1 MSMKLTLLN
10 KSFIPVLVTTLSL
23 SVGLSAC
30 GGKES
35 GDRPNASVE
44 PSTSSNATAT
54 LTPAPQPK
62 NWPLNGLEVNGEV
75 GPAVAVKIEN
85 SKEARPQSGLE
96 QADLVWEELVE
107 GGITRFIAVYN
118 SQLPAAIGPIR
129 SVRPTDSRILSPFG
143 GLVAFSGGQAPF
155 IQAVKDEGLQVIS
168 FDAGDAGFYRT
179 KDRKAPHNV
188 YGNLSEF
195 LAQAKNTAPPATQF
209 IFATSAS
216 ESLVAQST
224 ETATSIQTTFSGYAK
239 PNWTFDGG
247 SGKYL
252 RFEGQTPA
260 KANSGEQLSATNV
273 IALKVPIVQTK
284 YVDPAGTP
292 VPDTQLIGEGE
303 AMVFTGGKAQR
314 GTWKKSQASSVLKV
328 LTDDG
333 LDITLAPG
341 NTWVELVPQ
350 KEGVISYQ

>member
-10 KSFIPVLVTTLSL
+10 KSFFPVLVTTLSL

-30 GGKES
+30 GGNSDK
-35 GDRPNASVE
+35 PAASAE
-44 PSTSSNATAT
+44 PSTSSSPATTSA
-54 LTPAPQPK
+54 PAPQPK
-62 NWPLNGLEVNGEV
+62 TWPLNGLEVNGEV

-96 QADLVWEELVE
+96 QTDLVWEELVE

-118 SQLPAAIGPIR
+118 SQLPEGIGPIR

-143 GLVAFSGGQAPF
+143 GLVVFSGGQAPF
-155 IQAVKDEGLQVIS
+155 IQAVQDEGLQVIS
-168 FDAGDAGFYRT
+168 FDAGNAGFYRT

-188 YGNLSEF
+188 YGNLNEF
-195 LAQAKNTAPPATQF
+195 LVQAKNTDPPATQF
-209 IFATSAS
+209 IFASSAS

-224 ETATSIQTTFSGYAK
+224 ENATSIETTFSSYAK
-239 PNWTFDGG
+239 PNWTFDAN

-252 RFEGQTPA
+252 RFEGQNPA
-260 KANSGEQLSATNV
+260 NAKSGEQLSATNV
-273 IALKVPIVQTK
+273 VALKVPIVQTK

-303 AMVFTGGKAQR
+303 AVVFTGGKAQR

-350 KEGVISYQ
+350 NEGVISYQ